1 MSRPQGTFSVLL
13 ANRWAF
19 VPVAV
24 LGSAVLSAVAVVTLA
39 VNDRGATAAEP
50 DYYRKG
56 ASWDDWKRQLAENGA
71 LRWVLTPEIVP
82 GSAGSGFAR
91 LEMAVADKNAVPI
104 EGAQVHVEV
113 IPIKD
118 ADSRVEVALPESAA
132 GRYGA
137 DVPLRVGGVWEI
149 RSTVEWKGKRYCDR
163 VRRNVA
169 FARPAE
175 PMGGGRVP

>member
-1 MSRPQGTFSVLL
+1 MSRPQGAIAAMV

-19 VPVAV
+19 VPVVV
-24 LGSAVLSAVAVVTLA
+24 LGTTVLSAVAVVTLA

-50 DYYRKG
+50 DSYRKG
-56 ASWDDWKRQLAENGA
+56 AAWDDWKRQLAENGA
-71 LRWVLTPEIVP
+71 LRWVLTPEIVA
-82 GSAGSGFAR
+82 GSPGSGFAR

-104 EGAQVHVEV
+104 AGAAVRVEV

-118 ADSRVEVALPESAA
+118 GDSRVEVVLPESAA

-169 FARPAE
+169 FARPSEAA
-175 PMGGGRVP
+175 GGGRLP